1 MTGAP
6 TDIDCGLANAPAEVV
21 MIASQRVLLINP
33 TITSHRHARF
43 PLAMLSLSAAL
54 EGKYASTIID
64 GNVDRDFVSTALR
77 AIADGSVLAVGV
89 TVMGG
94 PQLRSAIAVST
105 AIREKLPTVPII
117 WGGAFP
123 TVCAEATVNAPYVD
137 FAVRGQGE
145 STLVELLDALRVHAN
160 EDVLASIP
168 GLTWRLRG
176 QIVHNKDRKFSAA
189 SLTRMLP
196 YDKLENP
203 RQYLSKTY
211 LGRRTA
217 GYQAALGCR
226 FRCTFCGVATMF
238 RGKMALPPAARLE
251 QDLGFMKDR
260 LGVDAI
266 QFYDHNFFDREID
279 MVPLLEVLAKF
290 ALPWWCF
297 ARSDA
302 LVNLSE
308 ASWALVKKSRL
319 RMAYI
324 GAESPSDW
332 LLHDIRKGT
341 RCDQTLEAVEK
352 CRSHGV
358 VPELSFML
366 APPQDPEGETEKTF
380 EFIRMVKRLH
390 PATEVMIYIYT
401 PLPRRHDDTNATS
414 ARMASELRDCAG
426 RPVVFPRTADEWAE
440 PQWLDYWCH
449 QDAPWLSERLRRR
462 IVDFT
467 TVLGCRYPTIMD
479 IRASAWGKS
488 ALRALA
494 SWRYRYQRYDHPWEL
509 RVSRKL
515 IRHWD
520 PRVMSL

>member
-1 MTGAP
+1 MTSKC
-6 TDIDCGLANAPAEVV
+6 I
-21 MIASQRVLLINP
+21 LLINP
-33 TITSHRHARF
+33 TITSQGRARF
-43 PLAMLSLSAAL
+43 PLALMSLSASL
-54 EGKYASTIID
+54 DGKHASTIID

-77 AIADGSVLAVGV
+77 AIGNGSIAAVGV

-94 PQLRSAIAVST
+94 PQLCSAIVVSK
-105 AIREKLPTVPII
+105 AIREKFPTIPII

-123 TVCAEATVNAPYVD
+123 TVCPDATLNAPYVD

-145 STLVELLDALRVHAN
+145 ETLGELLDALVQRQPDA
-160 EDVLASIP
+160 LSPIP

-176 QIVHNKDRKFSAA
+176 QIVHNKERKFSAA
-189 SLTRMLP
+189 SLNRMLP
-196 YDKLENP
+196 YDKLEDP
-203 RQYLSKTY
+203 RQYLSNTY

-251 QDLGFMKDR
+251 QDLEFMKDR
-260 LGVDAI
+260 LGVDSI
-266 QFYDHNFFDREID
+266 QFYDHNFFDREVD

-290 ALPWWCF
+290 QLPWWCF

-302 LVNLSE
+302 LVNLSDR
-308 ASWALVKKSRL
+308 SWALLKKSRL

-341 RCDQTLEAVEK
+341 HSDQTLEAVEK

-366 APPQDPEGETEKTF
+366 APPRDPEAETEKTF
-380 EFIRMVKRLH
+380 DFIRMIKRMH

-401 PLPRRHDDTNATS
+401 PLPRRQDSTHGTS
-414 ARMASELRDCAG
+414 QLMASELRDCAG
-426 RPVVFPRTADEWAE
+426 RPVVFPQTADEWAE
-440 PQWLDYWCH
+440 PQWVDYWCH
-449 QDAPWLSERLRRR
+449 QDAPWLSARLRRR

-479 IRASAWGKS
+479 VRASAWGKS

-494 SWRYRYQRYDHPWEL
+494 SWRYRYQRYGHPWEL